1 MAEKTLRICEKGHRY
16 FKSSDCPT
24 CPKCEALN
32 KLNNEF
38 LAQFAS
44 PVRRALQTKNI
55 TTAEQLAQY
64 SEKEILALH
73 GIGRSSLPKFYAA
86 LETVGLTFQPE
97 ERTSG

>member
-38 LAQFAS
+38 LA
-44 PVRRALQTKNI
+44 
-55 TTAEQLAQY
+55 
-64 SEKEILALH
+64 LH